1 MKRALSVLLLLCM
14 FVSLLPGM
22 AFAAEETVADA
33 QAVTEAAAAE
43 EASSADAADA
53 AEGAKESDLKSV
65 FNSRLYVEKNK
76 DAGLDGRVDVKLDL
90 ISLIL
95 LVFIIKLLYSIIIG
109 QR

>member
-22 AFAAEETVADA
+22 AFAAEESVTDA

-43 EASSADAADA
+43 EASSADAA
-53 AEGAKESDLKSV
+53 EGAKESDLKSV
-65 FNSRLYVEKNK
+65 FNSSLYGDKNK

-90 ISLIL
+90 IGATGT
-95 LVFIIKLLYSIIIG
+95 LYLPG
-109 QR
+109 KADV